1 MKTVSRKQVGHEE
14 LALPPRVQE
23 ALGELVSSA
32 KEELLALSV
41 GVGLGVLAELMEEEV
56 DEVVGAK
63 GKHNLERSAVRH
75 GHESGEVTLGGRR
88 VQVERPRVRSADG
101 GNEVALRTYQHFAD
115 RDPLSRLVL
124 EQMLAGVSTR
134 RFERTRE
141 PVGVEVEAQ
150 ARSTSRSAV
159 SREFVA
165 RTRDNLVAL
174 MSRRLD
180 DVRLAV
186 LMLDGIE
193 LKGRYCVVALGITT
207 DGVKLPLGLWDGSTE
222 NATVAKQLLSNL
234 VARSLDLGQGVLCV
248 IDGAKALRKAIDEVL
263 GPVPVQRCVRHKE
276 RNVLDHLPERDRPA
290 VKQRLRRAWARNDH
304 VRALEELLAL
314 AAELERSH
322 PGAAASLREGDGRDA
337 HRHPARH
344 PRLAEADAAVDQPM
358 RVDDRDRPPHLAQRE
373 ALASGRHVP
382 ALDRRRH
389 ARSRTTVS
397 KDHRLPRPRQTRR
410 RDRTRPR
417 SLRPSGGD
425 AHARMRRSITGAPPK
440 IHGARDTSCK
450 LARA

>member
-1 MKTVSRKQVGHEE
+1 MKTVSREQVATSEQVGE

-23 ALGELVSSA
+23 ALGALVSSA
-32 KEELLALSV
+32 REGLLALSV
-41 GVGLGVLAELMEEEV
+41 GVGLGVLSELLEEEV
-56 DEVVGAK
+56 DEVVGPK
-63 GKHNLERSAVRH
+63 GKHDPERSAVRH
-75 GHESGEVTLGGRR
+75 GHEAGEVTLGGRR

-101 GNEVALRTYQHFAD
+101 GSEVALRTYQHFAD

-141 PVGVEVEAQ
+141 PVGSEVEAV

-165 RTRDNLVAL
+165 RTRENLLAL

-180 DVRLAV
+180 DVRLAA

-193 LKGRYCVVALGITT
+193 LKGRCCVVALGITT

-222 NATVAKQLLSNL
+222 NATVARELLSNL
-234 VARSLDLGQGVLCV
+234 VARGLDLGQGVLCV

-276 RNVLDHLPERDRPA
+276 RNVLDHLPERDRPT
-290 VKQRLRRAWARNDH
+290 VKRRLRHAWALDDH
-304 VRALEELLAL
+304 ERALAELRSL

-322 PGAAASLREGDGRDA
+322 PGAAASLREGMA
-337 HRHPARH
+337 ETLTVT
-344 PRLAEADAAVDQPM
+344 RLGVKGSLKRTLASTNPCESMIEIVRRTSRNVKRWQSGDMCLRWTAAGMLEAERQFRKIIGYHD
-358 RVDDRDRPPHLAQRE
+358 LAKL
-373 ALASGRHVP
+373 ALAIE
-382 ALDRRRH
+382 
-389 ARSRTTVS
+389 
-397 KDHRLPRPRQTRR
+397 
-410 RDRTRPR
+410 RDLHHHHTQEV
-417 SLRPSGGD
+417 LL
-425 AHARMRRSITGAPPK
+425 T
-440 IHGARDTSCK
+440 
-450 LARA
+450 LA